1 MGYAQ
6 YLPKEQYLYTK
17 EQLFHQM
24 CMTLGGRVA
33 EELFFNRITSGAQD
47 DLRKVT
53 KNAYT
58 QIAQLGMNERV
69 GQVSFD
75 LPTPGDMTLDKPYS
89 EETARII
96 DEEVRKLIQES
107 HRQTTEL
114 LTKHK
119 NDVEKASYCIIIF
132 SFFDKR
138 KFSYVR

>member
-1 MGYAQ
+1 
-6 YLPKEQYLYTK
+6 
-17 EQLFHQM
+17 M